1 MFDNSSFSFNLSK
14 NSSLI
19 AFTFAVILMSGFRG
33 FSDNFS
39 EVDIVASMFF
49 DFMKDG
55 SIVLGVILSV
65 FGICIFLFEMLFGFL
80 SVDVAIEGLALD
92 SLDLDED
99 LDEVRLL
106 GGRRGVTVILINLY
120 FID

>member
-1 MFDNSSFSFNLSK
+1 
-14 NSSLI
+14 
-19 AFTFAVILMSGFRG
+19 MSGFRG

-80 SVDVAIEGLALD
+80 LIDVAIEGLALD

-106 GGRRGVTVILINLY
+106 GGRRGVTVILINC
-120 FID
+120 